1 MRGSWNHVPSRSYV
15 SFITERFKAYSCLI
29 LKVSD
34 QVPLDISIIIVV
46 HRRLSEFEKLISKS
60 LEICASLIA

>member
-1 MRGSWNHVPSRSYV
+1 M

-34 QVPLDISIIIVV
+34 QVLPNIAITIVV

-60 LEICASLIA
+60 LAICASLIA